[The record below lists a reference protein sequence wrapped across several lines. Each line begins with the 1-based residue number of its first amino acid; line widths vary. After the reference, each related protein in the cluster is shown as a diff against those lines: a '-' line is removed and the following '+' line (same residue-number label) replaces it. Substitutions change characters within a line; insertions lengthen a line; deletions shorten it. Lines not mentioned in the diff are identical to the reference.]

1 MISAIETHPFR
12 AVLFTPFYIESTPIH
27 DDVARPASPLRKTGC
42 HSSGTSSRSAS
53 HRDTA
58 ATLPDSR
65 ADTSIG
71 QHLCKFDVA
80 TLRKGSMMLKDF
92 PCPAHLINIIG
103 KNNVVRI
110 AH

>member
-1 MISAIETHPFR
+1 MISAIETYPFR

-42 HSSGTSSRSAS
+42 HSSGTSSR
-53 HRDTA
+53 
-58 ATLPDSR
+58 

-71 QHLCKFDVA
+71 HHLCKLDVA